1 MKRLGLSDTIMYNIL
16 YKGQVLHSKV
26 NIDDCAVLLEEI
38 ALDFYE
44 NGNYDIN
51 EIKLEKVNGNDERW

>member
-1 MKRLGLSDTIMYNIL
+1 MYNIL